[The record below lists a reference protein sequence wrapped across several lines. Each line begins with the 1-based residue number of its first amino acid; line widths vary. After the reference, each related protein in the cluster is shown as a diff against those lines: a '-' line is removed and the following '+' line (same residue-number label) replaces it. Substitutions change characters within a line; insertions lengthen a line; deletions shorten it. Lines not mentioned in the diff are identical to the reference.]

1 MDTTSIVLKRD
12 GLGRVCTP
20 VERREALVA
29 EFQCSGLS
37 AARFAQLAGV
47 RYNTFW
53 TWLKKHGAG
62 VKPSG
67 RKDGVKQG
75 FVEVVVKHPMAAAH
89 EAITP
94 LRVTL
99 PGGAT
104 LSLVTHQQV
113 PMAVQLIQALA
124 TPC

>member
-12 GLGRVCTP
+12 GLGRVRTP

-29 EFQCSGLS
+29 EFRRSGLS

-62 VKPSG
+62 VKPSR
-67 RKDGVKQG
+67 RKGGVKQR
-75 FVEVVVKHPMAAAH
+75 FVEVIVKRPTAAAH

-94 LRVTL
+94 LHVTL

-104 LSLVTHQQV
+104 LSLISHQQV
-113 PMAVQLIQALA
+113 VVAAQLIKALA